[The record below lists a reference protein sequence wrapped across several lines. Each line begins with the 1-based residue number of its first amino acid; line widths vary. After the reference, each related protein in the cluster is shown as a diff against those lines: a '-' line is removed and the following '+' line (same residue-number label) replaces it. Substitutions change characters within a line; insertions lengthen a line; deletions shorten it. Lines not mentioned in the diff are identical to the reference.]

1 MQADI
6 APRHK
11 GPLALPPGNG
21 HVHHVHGDSAPTDAV
36 KNRRRGKDQLH
47 AGDDNDVFLVELL
60 SADHPSVIHHNPIG
74 TAIVHDKIPGGFP
87 DNPPMNLGNTHVGE
101 STMSQASARP
111 RVIPITDGLRHNQ
124 PVIVNQTVC
133 ASGATIGRLPSNM
146 VTDSPPASFA
156 GFCGDS
162 TYFIVRLYSC
172 MSFHPFTLSSF
183 CSFILSLY
191 GPVWPLSPFTEM

>member
-111 RVIPITDGLRHNQ
+111 RVIPGR
-124 PVIVNQTVC
+124 PVRGNVNHRLSDSWKKNTNNTPSAMV
-133 ASGATIGRLPSNM
+133 SIPSSIRMKSPSPMGFDTISRL
-146 VTDSPPASFA
+146 
-156 GFCGDS
+156 
-162 TYFIVRLYSC
+162 L
-172 MSFHPFTLSSF
+172 
-183 CSFILSLY
+183 
-191 GPVWPLSPFTEM
+191 